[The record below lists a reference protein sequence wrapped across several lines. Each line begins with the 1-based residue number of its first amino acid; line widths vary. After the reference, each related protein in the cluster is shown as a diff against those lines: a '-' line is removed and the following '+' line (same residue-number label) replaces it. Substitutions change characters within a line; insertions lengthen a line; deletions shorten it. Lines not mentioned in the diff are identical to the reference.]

1 MRYDKLTCFSADNA
15 IHNNIDICND
25 LGCWRQVFE
34 AALDNDGE
42 AMSIEFI
49 SISGGK
55 VVYGDA
61 RLNKTASETRVLM
74 ETRGGNTWFVKV

>member
-55 VVYGDA
+55 V
-61 RLNKTASETRVLM
+61 R
-74 ETRGGNTWFVKV
+74 